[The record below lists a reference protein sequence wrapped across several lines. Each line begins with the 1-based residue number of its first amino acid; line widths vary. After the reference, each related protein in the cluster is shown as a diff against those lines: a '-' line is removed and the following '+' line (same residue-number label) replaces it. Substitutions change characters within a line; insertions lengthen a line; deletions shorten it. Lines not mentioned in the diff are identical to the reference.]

1 MTRRKIY
8 KFSTARPYDAR
19 VQPNF
24 GLGAGMRLGDRY
36 RLENRL
42 GAGGMGEVWRAL
54 DETLNRVVAI
64 KTMLPAAAQDP
75 DFVRRFA
82 AEAHAMARVN
92 HPSVAAIH
100 DVGQAGG
107 HTFLVMEFIDGESL
121 AQRLAREGRI
131 APAETMRIVKA
142 AAEGLQAVHDQG
154 ILHRDIK
161 PANIM
166 LRNDGGVLLT
176 DFGIARHEDSTGVTV
191 TGAVLG
197 TPSYLAP
204 EQVLGRPADRR
215 SDVYSLGLVAY
226 ECLAGEKPF
235 VGDNPYA
242 VALQRIQEQPKTLG
256 ANLPPAVL
264 ALVERALQS
273 DPEKRFPSALAMA
286 EMARQAAQSPVAG
299 DGRTEGRK
307 KSPALMVGAVAAVLV
322 IALIVAG
329 IVLRGTGD
337 EPDGAAAAG
346 KPSAAAGAVPEGFAA
361 CGDGLCPAQP
371 LCWGGLVRVGT
382 QAMPPVSR
390 FCPGSHV
397 WETFAAIKLPAG
409 APVLDSAAPLL
420 KQPDV
425 AKACSAAVMAAQS
438 IDPAATKGWRRDAWP
453 VQGADGWLLHCIAQ
467 PKAGSSTGAAFKA

>member
-1 MTRRKIY
+1 M
-8 KFSTARPYDAR
+8 
-19 VQPNF
+19 QPNF

-42 GAGGMGEVWRAL
+42 GAGGMGEVWRAF
-54 DETLNRVVAI
+54 DEALNRFVAV
-64 KTMLPAAAQDP
+64 KTMLPGAAQDP

-100 DVGQAGG
+100 DVGQSGG
-107 HTFLVMEFIDGESL
+107 YTYLVMEFIDGESL
-121 AQRLAREGRI
+121 AQRLAREGRLD
-131 APAETMRIVKA
+131 PAETRRIIVA

-166 LRNDGGVLLT
+166 LRQDGGVLIT
-176 DFGIARHEDSTGVTV
+176 DFGIARHEDSTGVTA

-197 TPSYLAP
+197 TPSYLSP
-204 EQVLGRPADRR
+204 EQVMGRPADRR

-256 ANLPPAVL
+256 SNLPPAML

-273 DPEKRFPSALAMA
+273 DPERRFPTALAMA
-286 EMARQAAQSPVAG
+286 EVARQADLTAGAG
-299 DGRTEGRK
+299 DVRTEGK
-307 KSPALMVGAVAAVLV
+307 KSPRALIGIAAAVV
-322 IALIVAG
+322 VVALIIAG
-329 IVLRGTGD
+329 ITLRGGGD
-337 EPDGAAAAG
+337 QPDGAAAAG
-346 KPSAAAGAVPEGFAA
+346 KPSAATAAGGAPDGFSA
-361 CGDGLCPAQP
+361 CGDGFCPSQP
-371 LCWGGLVRVGT
+371 MCWGGVVAISG
-382 QAMPPVSR
+382 QARPPVSAY
-390 FCPGSHV
+390 CPGTHV
-397 WETFAAIKLPAG
+397 WETFAAIRLPAG
-409 APVLDSAAPLL
+409 EPLL
-420 KQPDV
+420 DAASPLMKKPDV
-425 AKACSAAVMAAQS
+425 AKACSATVLAAQS

-453 VQGADGWLLHCIAQ
+453 MQGADGWLLHCIAQ
-467 PKAGSSTGAAFKA
+467 PTKGSSVGAAFKP